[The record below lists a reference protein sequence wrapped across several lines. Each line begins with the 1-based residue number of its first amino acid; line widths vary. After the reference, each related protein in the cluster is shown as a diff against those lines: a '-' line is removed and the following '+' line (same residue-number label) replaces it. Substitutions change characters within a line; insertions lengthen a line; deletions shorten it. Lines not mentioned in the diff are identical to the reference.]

1 MKPKSVF
8 KIKFQCGHVNLIPV
22 IEVFHVYE
30 NMRCEKCGKVIAEP
44 KELIMI
50 KPWLK

>member
-22 IEVFHVYE
+22 TKTFHVYE
-30 NMRCEKCGKVIAEP
+30 KMRCEKCGKVMAEP

-50 KPWLK
+50 KSRLK